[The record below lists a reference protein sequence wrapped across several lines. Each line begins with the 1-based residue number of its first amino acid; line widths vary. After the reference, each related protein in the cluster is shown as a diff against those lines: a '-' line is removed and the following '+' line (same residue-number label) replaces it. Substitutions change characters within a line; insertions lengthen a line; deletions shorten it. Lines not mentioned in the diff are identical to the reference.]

1 MPVKPIR
8 PIDLAEQLSKT
19 VPDGVV
25 EAWNEIIAEKFL
37 GGVSTF
43 TVNELTSRICENMM
57 CDTQTVLKKGWLN
70 LEPLFEKAGW
80 SVEYDKP
87 GFDESYAA
95 KFIFTH
101 SRK

>member
-37 GGVSTF
+37 GGVS
-43 TVNELTSRICENMM
+43 
-57 CDTQTVLKKGWLN
+57 Q
-70 LEPLFEKAGW
+70 
-80 SVEYDKP
+80 
-87 GFDESYAA
+87 
-95 KFIFTH
+95 
-101 SRK
+101 